1 MKNSKNN
8 MLLKHS
14 IQIILVLY
22 KTKLKDSL
30 SFKTLC
36 EYISVLLYDYEL
48 LIYNNSP
55 EIIIEEN
62 KNYVLINAKQN
73 EMLVGAYNFALHRAI
88 ECKRNWLLL
97 LDQDTCLTKEYF
109 EQLNIALA
117 SNENVAAIIP
127 KLRYKQVHLSPKS
140 CNPFFGH
147 WGIMIDLKETGIIKN
162 KTLQAFNTAT
172 LLLVK
177 ALQNVDGFPQEFPLY
192 ELDYCLFYRL
202 SKNHEKFYIMNVY
215 LSHDLTMLDYRNKM
229 TIERY
234 ILIIGSEYRF
244 AKQLGVFA
252 FLTFKM
258 RLIFRF
264 FKQLLVEE
272 KRKYTKLTVKYL
284 LKA

>member
-1 MKNSKNN
+1 MVTE
-8 MLLKHS
+8 HS

-22 KTKLKDSL
+22 KTGLKDSL
-30 SFKTLC
+30 SYKTLC
-36 EYISVLLYDYEL
+36 EHISVLLYNYEL

-55 EIIIEEN
+55 EIIIEES

-73 EMLVGAYNFALHRAI
+73 EMLAGAYNFALCRAI

-97 LDQDTCLTKEYF
+97 LDHDTCLTKEYF

-117 SNENVAAIIP
+117 LNENIAAIMP
-127 KLRYKQVHLSPKS
+127 KLRYKQIHLSPKS

-147 WGIMIDLKETGIIKN
+147 WGRMRNLQNTGIIEDT
-162 KTLQAFNTAT
+162 TLQAFNSAT
-172 LLLVK
+172 VLLVK
-177 ALQNVDGFPQEFPLY
+177 ALQNIGGFPLEFPLY

-202 SKNHEKFYIMNVY
+202 SKNREKFYIMNVY
-215 LSHDLTMLDYRNKM
+215 LFHDLTMLDYRNKM

-234 ILIIGSEYRF
+234 ILIVGSEYRF
-244 AKQLGVFA
+244 AKQLGAFA
-252 FLTFKM
+252 FLTFKT

-264 FKQLLVEE
+264 FKQLIVEE
-272 KRKYTKLTVKYL
+272 KRKYAKLTIKYL